1 METQPIAVPEYYT
14 TTEIAEVWNTKRDT
28 VASWCK
34 AGHIP
39 GATKEIK
46 KGRWSI
52 PRNAKRPLDAK
63 LIQELLWQL
72 LEVANSTRK
81 YLDLSDWG
89 VSPSDLQ
96 NCLETLAQERYLT
109 ASGNDLVHLTQRAL
123 KLLGRYGRGEDQV
136 DIILRRTSC
145 FLGSTAGCFCAALI
159 KDLVAP

>member
-1 METQPIAVPEYYT
+1 MEAQPIAAPEYYT

-28 VASWCK
+28 VAAWCK

-39 GATKEIK
+39 GATKEIR

-52 PRNAKRPLDAK
+52 PRDAKRPLDAK

-72 LEVANSTRK
+72 LEVTNSTRK
-81 YLDLSDWG
+81 YLDLTEWG

-96 NCLETLAQERYLT
+96 NCLETLVQESHLT
-109 ASGNDLVHLTQRAL
+109 ASDDDLVHLTQRAL
-123 KLLGRYGRGEDQV
+123 KLLGRYGRAEDQV
-136 DIILRRTSC
+136 DIVLRRTSC
-145 FLGSTAGCFCAALI
+145 FLGNTAGSFCATLI